1 MHLEV
6 PESWEEERADVEE
19 ERQKYKEILD
29 YQGGWRKRIFMR
41 NRWQTGQMGVRE
53 EVERRTGTA
62 GEPRRRQRETERSR
76 ETDKSNEVET
86 SSVQVVVWTKSR
98 RVLNRLDKE
107 LSHDILMKDE
117 R

>member
-41 NRWQTGQMGVRE
+41 NRWQRGQVGVKE

-62 GEPRRRQRETERSR
+62 GELRRRQRETE
-76 ETDKSNEVET
+76 KEVGKQINQMKWK
-86 SSVQVVVWTKSR
+86 QVVCRFGSG
-98 RVLNRLDKE
+98 LD
-107 LSHDILMKDE
+107 LDE
-117 R
+117 C

>member
-41 NRWQTGQMGVRE
+41 NRWQRGQMGVRE

-62 GEPRRRQRETERSR
+62 GEQRGRSEGEKETG
-76 ETDKSNEVET
+76 KQINQMKWK
-86 SSVQVVVWTKSR
+86 QVVCRWWCG
-98 RVLNRLDKE
+98 LNPE
-107 LSHDILMKDE
+107 E
-117 R
+117 C

>member
-62 GEPRRRQRETERSR
+62 GEQRGRERETE
-76 ETDKSNEVET
+76 KEVGK
-86 SSVQVVVWTKSR
+86 QI
-98 RVLNRLDKE
+98 N
-107 LSHDILMKDE
+107 LMKWKQLLCRCGRGLDPDE
-117 R
+117 C